1 MIKAGMNVP
10 VIKIVT
16 GMEDD
21 VINDCTKIVYEDEL
35 EKPIKLNRYINSII
49 RSVSTYDEITKIK

>member
-1 MIKAGMNVP
+1 MNVP